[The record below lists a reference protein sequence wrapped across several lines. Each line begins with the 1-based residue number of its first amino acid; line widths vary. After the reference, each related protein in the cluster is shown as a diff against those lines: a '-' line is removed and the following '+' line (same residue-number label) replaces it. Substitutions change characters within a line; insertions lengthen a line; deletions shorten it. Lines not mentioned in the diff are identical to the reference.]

1 VLQASHCARDPPTPQ
16 RHFIPNSLDHSFF
29 TEAKISGKSL
39 LSGSSTP
46 STETGSPVSSHT
58 LPRREIRARLC
69 YLGCRR
75 LPASSSLLLPT
86 RLEMEMDVEAACFL
100 LSPFMASHRVHL
112 PLCLRVCN
120 KIPINTSLTLDRD
133 TLKGVFGLN
142 LFTGLIS
149 ELCSFGST
157 SESWWGNVIPFS
169 P

>member
-1 VLQASHCARDPPTPQ
+1 MTLR
-16 RHFIPNSLDHSFF
+16 
-29 TEAKISGKSL
+29 SL
-39 LSGSSTP
+39 LGGRTDKAWSLREG
-46 STETGSPVSSHT
+46 GT
-58 LPRREIRARLC
+58 LYKDAQPRREIRARLC

-86 RLEMEMDVEAACFL
+86 RLETEVEVKAACFL
-100 LSPFMASHRVHL
+100 LSPSMASHRVHL

-157 SESWWGNVIPFS
+157 SESWWGNLIPFS